1 MEPGVLSAVWSET
14 FAGARC
20 MFRIARLTSGATG
33 NPIEAE
39 LHRMGKPPKSSWYT
53 GVARFPQ

>member
-53 GVARFPQ
+53 GVPRFPQ